1 MRCEAF
7 AQELADL
14 PPISFN
20 FEALT
25 NEQVIKKVRKVLQ
38 VCWFANIVINKQ
50 NDVIMKYM
58 DEMLV
63 TGTSRSDDA
72 TAPASFSDP
81 TPASYPNSIP
91 AKNTLASIMKTMHP

>member
-1 MRCEAF
+1 
-7 AQELADL
+7 
-14 PPISFN
+14 
-20 FEALT
+20 
-25 NEQVIKKVRKVLQ
+25 
-38 VCWFANIVINKQ
+38 
-50 NDVIMKYM
+50 MKYM